1 MFGAQSKTNASTS
14 ITFVSKAAMKAGI
27 KEALRLEKMV
37 AAVSNTRKV
46 QKKDMHL
53 NEYQPNID
61 VNPQTYQVRAD
72 GELLTCEPATILP
85 MAQKYF
91 LF

>member
-1 MFGAQSKTNASTS
+1 MFGAQSKTIASTS
-14 ITFVSKAAMKAGI
+14 ITFVSKAAMDAGI
-27 KEALRLEKMV
+27 KEALCLDKMV
-37 AAVSNTRKV
+37 AAVSNTRNV
-46 QKKDMHL
+46 QKKDLHL
-53 NEYQPNID
+53 NTYQPNID
-61 VNPQTYQVRAD
+61 VNPQTYQVLAD